1 MPEAN
6 TRVIM
11 EISLSEEDGV
21 TRLVSLNLE
30 QRKVKSSGEKLGKV
44 TMVKEAAEKEKKTLL
59 TFSR

>member
-1 MPEAN
+1 
-6 TRVIM
+6 M